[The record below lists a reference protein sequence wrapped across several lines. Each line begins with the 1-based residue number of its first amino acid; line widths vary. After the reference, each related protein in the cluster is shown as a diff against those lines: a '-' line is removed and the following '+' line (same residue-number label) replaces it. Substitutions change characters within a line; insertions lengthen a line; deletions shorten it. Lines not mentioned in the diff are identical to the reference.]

1 MEAARMGSSGQT
13 TQAAETEQTA
23 KIRFVEVTKTYPGS
37 ARGAV
42 ESVSFEVR
50 PGAIC
55 MLVGT
60 SGSGKTT
67 LLRMVNRL
75 IDPTSGEILIDGVA
89 TVERNAT
96 ELRRHIGYVIQ
107 QVGLFPHMTIAET
120 VAVVPS

>member
-1 MEAARMGSSGQT
+1 MGSSGQT

-75 IDPTSGEILIDGVA
+75 IDPTSGETTLTWLIGIYAILYGA
-89 TVERNAT
+89 TLLYYGYRLQALRNEVRAISGNLGQT
-96 ELRRHIGYVIQ
+96 RTASQG
-107 QVGLFPHMTIAET
+107 
-120 VAVVPS
+120 